1 MSDDPAPTLAFGPV
15 GLFGCALLL
24 LGILKRSRVVA
35 LLGLAG
41 VVADVTVAELGGFKA
56 MNETRSSATEPGMS
70 DALARPA
77 LTGSLLRRADDVRL
91 DVLVG
96 DLDLQRDDVEPHGVV
111 GRHHPVAHDLLRDV
125 GERFVERRRVV
136 RGSPSDLPK

>member
-1 MSDDPAPTLAFGPV
+1 MSDDRAPTLAFGPV

-56 MNETRSSATEPGMS
+56 MNETRVPGPATS
-70 DALARPA
+70 DA
-77 LTGSLLRRADDVRL
+77 
-91 DVLVG
+91 
-96 DLDLQRDDVEPHGVV
+96 
-111 GRHHPVAHDLLRDV
+111 
-125 GERFVERRRVV
+125 
-136 RGSPSDLPK
+136 